1 MDLKFQMHDAVSMRK
16 RCQEKE
22 AKREHRNNARRAQDR
37 SRDLQQQLHI
47 SRDASKPFQ
56 SREVFYARQAPN
68 MSANSM
74 FEANDRYEIK
84 TASKSGNTY
93 DIDVASNPIGIN
105 ANNTDLDSPLSLSW
119 LEAASGQEGSV
130 SWPPFSYEQ
139 YPTENESKK
148 MEGDLETD
156 CLLNKSHEET
166 EPGVLQAPGFRIL
179 GEHAG
184 LETFTASLTNTT
196 TEVDI
201 HTTDHE
207 DAGIALKWPV
217 KATMMHSPDLQ
228 SQEDSTAASV
238 ILYSAESTSFMK
250 NTPEAKAWL
259 CPSPDEALCG
269 VISDR
274 SSPASSDHSISV
286 EHTTW
291 DFQVERRGPDATSI
305 NLGDLR
311 VGPASDE
318 DRSANPEGPK
328 RRKATDAIGPVDKTV
343 AMERSIIPAIDSPE
357 TRDVL
362 PETLLPDNNM
372 SSNQACTSCGIDR
385 VQLLRLSQNVL
396 SLANLSDIDSLV
408 ALLVDGR
415 SISECER
422 REIALYIALGS
433 LRDYILG
440 PQQPTL
446 ETHSQDLGEPFAAK
460 TSHQDLFLQPSNE
473 METDGQSE
481 PSLPTPLSDL
491 DDSGD
496 ATSDTCR
503 KSCDIYGR
511 DQNDNRSIQGPR
523 ARPWSKLEE
532 KRLRVYKMENLSS
545 KEIAEKLKRSESAV
559 LQHWRI
565 MQRDKYIRRR

>member
-1 MDLKFQMHDAVSMRK
+1 MDLKFQIHNVVSMQK

-22 AKREHRNNARRAQDR
+22 AKQEHRNNARHAQDR

-47 SRDASKPFQ
+47 SRDTLKPLQ
-56 SREVFYARQAPN
+56 SREVVYARQVPN
-68 MSANSM
+68 MSANSI
-74 FEANDRYEIK
+74 FEAKDCYEIK
-84 TASKSGNTY
+84 AASNGGNAY
-93 DIDVASNPIGIN
+93 NIDVVSNPIGTN
-105 ANNTDLDSPLSLSW
+105 SNNTDLDSPVSLSW
-119 LEAASGQEGSV
+119 LEAACDQENSV
-130 SWPPFSYEQ
+130 SWPLFHYEQ
-139 YPTENESKK
+139 YPTENASKRI
-148 MEGDLETD
+148 EGDLETNSQ
-156 CLLNKSHEET
+156 LNKTQEET
-166 EPGVLQAPGFRIL
+166 EAGVLQAPGFGIL

-207 DAGIALKWPV
+207 DAGSALKRPV
-217 KATMMHSPDLQ
+217 KATTMHSPDLQ
-228 SQEDSTAASV
+228 SQEDSAAASV
-238 ILYSAESTSFMK
+238 ILSSAESTSFVK
-250 NTPEAKAWL
+250 KTPEAKAWM
-259 CPSPDEALCG
+259 CPPLDEALCG

-274 SSPASSDHSISV
+274 SFPASSDHSISV

-291 DFQVERRGPDATSI
+291 DFQASRRGSDATSI
-305 NLGDLR
+305 DLGDLK

-318 DRSANPEGPK
+318 DRCANPEGPK
-328 RRKATDAIGPVDKTV
+328 RRKATNAIGPVDKTV
-343 AMERSIIPAIDSPE
+343 AVERSIIPAIDSPE

-440 PQQPTL
+440 PQQPTP
-446 ETHSQDLGEPFAAK
+446 ETHSQDVGEPFAAK

-496 ATSDTCR
+496 ATSDTTR

-523 ARPWSKLEE
+523 ARSWSKLEE
-532 KRLRVYKMENLSS
+532 KRLRVYKMENLSW